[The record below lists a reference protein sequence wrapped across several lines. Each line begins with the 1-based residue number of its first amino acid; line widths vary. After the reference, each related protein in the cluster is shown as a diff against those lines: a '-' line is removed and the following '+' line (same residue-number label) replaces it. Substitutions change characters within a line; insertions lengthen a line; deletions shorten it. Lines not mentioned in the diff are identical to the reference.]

1 MPVMYFPEFNN
12 AYASLMCYL
21 ANLGNI
27 ISQSGRI
34 SLSFIFFLLLHTKIQ
49 NGWSS
54 NFYSIKIHL
63 IIFLVLLGEL
73 LSHSNLD
80 VLNSTNI
87 NRPTLYQQ
95 QQDLGQWRQ
104 KVKGL
109 KMCKQG
115 KKKTISAWQNWKTF
129 RRTHYWLGLLAGFEN
144 TKTGMLPLQTSLQY
158 YVNLEFSKKI
168 LQKSAILLFWFE
180 IFFLQQN
187 SGRGGILSN
196 QANLNVSYRDVRKH
210 NL

>member
-1 MPVMYFPEFNN
+1 MQVLSDLTICLREIYMPVMYFPEFNN

-80 VLNSTNI
+80 TLNSTNI

-115 KKKTISAWQNWKTF
+115 KKKQFQHGKTEKHLEEPTTGWAYWQDLKIPQQ
-129 RRTHYWLGLLAGFEN
+129 GCSPCKLLYS
-144 TKTGMLPLQTSLQY
+144 TM
-158 YVNLEFSKKI
+158 
-168 LQKSAILLFWFE
+168 
-180 IFFLQQN
+180 
-187 SGRGGILSN
+187 
-196 QANLNVSYRDVRKH
+196 
-210 NL
+210 